1 MSTLYITGL
10 AVLVSDQAIKL
21 LLRRL
26 IGDDS
31 LALGRLGSVR
41 IVAGRLW
48 LRRLAG
54 PCSGATIWY
63 FWVAAAIPLIL
74 VGPLVTS
81 WPVFAG
87 LLLGGS
93 LSHAV
98 DSSMRGSITAYICL
112 RFWPAFNLADLAIT
126 AGAIGIMAELV
137 LVVYARMS

>member
-54 PCSGATIWY
+54 PCSGATILY
-63 FWVAAAIPLIL
+63 FLGAAAIPFML
-74 VGPLVTS
+74 VGPFGTS
-81 WPVFAG
+81 LAAFSSLRPFGVARPAV
-87 LLLGGS
+87 GS
-93 LSHAV
+93 
-98 DSSMRGSITAYICL
+98 
-112 RFWPAFNLADLAIT
+112 
-126 AGAIGIMAELV
+126 
-137 LVVYARMS
+137 